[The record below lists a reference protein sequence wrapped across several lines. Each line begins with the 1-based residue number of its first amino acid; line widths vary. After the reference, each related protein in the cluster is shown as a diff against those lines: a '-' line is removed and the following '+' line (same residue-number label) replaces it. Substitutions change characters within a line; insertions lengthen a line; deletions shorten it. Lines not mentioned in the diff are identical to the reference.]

1 MPIQFVIT
9 YHSRLYNSSQMNC
22 IGKEPDYTA
31 IGKRIRRYRWEKDIS
46 QEELAETV
54 GVSTTHMSHI
64 ETGAT
69 KLSLSVFVKISEA
82 LNISADLLLKD
93 DLHQKDY
100 LQSET
105 TATESERQKRIL
117 SELTKAAKIILEKE
131 KI

>member
-1 MPIQFVIT
+1 
-9 YHSRLYNSSQMNC
+9 MNC

-93 DLHQKDY
+93 DLQQKDY